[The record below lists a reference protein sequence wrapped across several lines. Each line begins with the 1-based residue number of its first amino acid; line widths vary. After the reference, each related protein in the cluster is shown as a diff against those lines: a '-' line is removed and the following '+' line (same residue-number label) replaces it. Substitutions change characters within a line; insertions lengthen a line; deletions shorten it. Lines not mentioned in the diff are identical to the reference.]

1 MVAASERDVGHVPWR
16 GHDGGGLEPSG
27 AAAGPG
33 RRLPYSRLLPA
44 GPGGWQTLCQE
55 LLLRGAG
62 GQQAAQGGAQ
72 DRPLLLGAVFVL
84 LGNYRVLCVIFF

>member
-1 MVAASERDVGHVPWR
+1 MMVEAWSLPEQ
-16 GHDGGGLEPSG
+16 LL
-27 AAAGPG
+27 G
-33 RRLPYSRLLPA
+33 RVHLPYSRLLPA